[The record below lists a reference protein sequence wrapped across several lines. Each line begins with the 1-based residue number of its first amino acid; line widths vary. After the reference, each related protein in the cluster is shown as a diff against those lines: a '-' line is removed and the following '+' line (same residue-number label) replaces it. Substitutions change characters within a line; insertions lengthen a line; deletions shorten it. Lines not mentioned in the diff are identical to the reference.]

1 MYIPRMEVEQHE
13 GMKMKKV
20 LTDITITGLK
30 DAKLDKADFT
40 KLPDSIE
47 MTWEVPELRIKNN
60 YSMDGVIMGVPYK
73 GKGQSFFNCT
83 GVRNMVKLKTEL
95 VKMDGQDYLQ
105 VKDIKYTTEAP
116 KTAHV
121 MFTNTLSKDPK
132 LTEATVK
139 FFNENWRSLF
149 EMFKNVRNGNV
160 EKFMKDTMNKA
171 LAKFPYEEMFPK

>member
-1 MYIPRMEVEQHE
+1 
-13 GMKMKKV
+13 
-20 LTDITITGLK
+20 
-30 DAKLDKADFT
+30 
-40 KLPDSIE
+40 
-47 MTWEVPELRIKNN
+47 MTWEVPELRVKNN